1 MFLEIE
7 VRPTQFETDELIEE
21 LESRG
26 YDVLKED
33 DISEAA
39 YQEEQLE
46 NLKDCLHA
54 VYRDFLLW
62 KDFGMKDSSFEQTLI
77 KFFDDTLDEKV
88 VD

>member
-1 MFLEIE
+1 MILEIE
-7 VRPTQFETDELIEE
+7 VRPTQFETDELVEE

-26 YDVLKED
+26 YDVVNEND
-33 DISEAA
+33 MNEAA
-39 YQEEQLE
+39 FQEEQLE
-46 NLKDCLHA
+46 LLKDRLHT

-77 KFFDDTLDEKV
+77 KFFDDTLDERI

>member
-1 MFLEIE
+1 MILEIE
-7 VRPTQFETDELIEE
+7 VRPTQFETDELVEE

-26 YDVLKED
+26 YDVVNEND
-33 DISEAA
+33 MNEAA
-39 YQEEQLE
+39 CQEEQLE
-46 NLKDCLHA
+46 LLKDRLHA